1 MARPKSEH
9 PTELELEILK
19 ILWRQSPLA
28 VREVRDALE
37 AAGRDLAHTTVI
49 TTLNVMTRKRYLRRS
64 MEGNACLFEPRI
76 SRENASQR
84 MLGDVVRRVFD
95 GSAKAVVLSLFDCAE
110 LTSTDLMELRR
121 LIDQKAKE
129 RQNERE

>member
-19 ILWRQSPLA
+19 ILWQRSPLA
-28 VREVRDALE
+28 VREVRDALA
-37 AAGRDLAHTTVI
+37 AAGRVLAHTSVI

-64 MEGNACLFEPRI
+64 MEGNACLFEPRL
-76 SRENASQR
+76 SRESTSQQ

-95 GSAKAVVLSLFDCAE
+95 GSAKAVVLSLFDCADID
-110 LTSTDLMELRR
+110 SSDLKELRR